1 MSKDDSEPERSERAA
16 ASERPEPGALEG
28 YQRRDLA
35 KLLAGIGG
43 LTAVGSLVAPVAGLT
58 RVFERE
64 YTGPMYEEGTYLVD
78 EDGNRVTEGALEHG
92 ERMTVFP
99 ETHPGV
105 ADAPT
110 LLVRY
115 PETEFAPPTEL
126 AFTISGYAAYSKVCT
141 HAGCMVS
148 EQEDDTLVCPCHYA
162 KYDPTKGAE
171 VVGGPAPR
179 ALPQLPITV
188 SSDGYLMATENFEGP
203 IGPGGD

>member
-1 MSKDDSEPERSERAA
+1 MSEDEQTNREAEAGP
-16 ASERPEPGALEG
+16 LEG
-28 YQRRDLA
+28 YARRDLA
-35 KLLAGIGG
+35 KAIGAIGG

-64 YTGPMYEEGTYLVD
+64 FSGPLYSEGTYLVD
-78 EDGNRVTEGALEHG
+78 EDGSRVTETALQSG
-92 ERMTVFP
+92 DRMTVFP

-115 PETEFAPPTEL
+115 PETEYAPPTEL
-126 AFTISGYAAYSKVCT
+126 AFTVSGYAAYSKVCT

-148 EQEDDTLVCPCHYA
+148 ESEDGTLVCPCHYA
-162 KYDPTKGAE
+162 KYDPTKGAD

-179 ALPQLPITV
+179 ALPQLPITL

-203 IGPGGD
+203 IGPGGE